1 MFRQILTIAGNTFV
15 ESIRQ
20 PVYAVLV
27 TAGLFMMVLAPAIS
41 TYTFEND
48 NAMLINM
55 GLSNILVI
63 GVLLAAFT
71 ATGVISV
78 EIENKTVLT
87 TVSKPVS
94 RPIFVLG
101 KFVGV
106 TGAITMAFWILM
118 LILLLAVRH
127 RVMSTARDDFD
138 GPVLTFGF
146 FAVFV
151 SLLVASVG
159 NYYYQWVFRSTFV
172 SLLAVALSIAWLL
185 VLLIDRHWHFQP
197 ITTEFT
203 LTDSFMPQLHVAL
216 LLVFETLLVL
226 SAVAIAASTR
236 LGQIMTLLI
245 CFGFFLI
252 GEVGSPILEEQDT
265 VSELLGASGY
275 RTALFT
281 DCYHQFKP
289 SKNFHRG
296 FDEWSWIRGQETDRF
311 RSGPALPPDT
321 MARHVPDHFPDVHRR
336 TEFFRQYLTNNL
348 FRRDEADYYP
358 ARLFREAGDLIPE
371 GQAAR
376 VALGQ
381 LLDTMGDRRG
391 AAVVLDEITIGWK
404 LCLGGSHLRYGFD
417 PEGFLESM
425 SEKPYSFVW
434 FDVSSTQGRLM
445 NPLEVKEGSR
455 AEPKLRQA

>member
-78 EIENKTVLT
+78 EIENKPVLT

-172 SLLAVALSIAWLL
+172 SFLAVALSIAWLL

-252 GEVGSPILEEQDT
+252 GEVGSPILEEQDST
-265 VSELLGASGY
+265 AANVLANILPNFQNLWHADSLAMGHRVPADHALLLSVYAAGY
-275 RTALFT
+275 VMAALSLAVALFQT
-281 DCYHQFKP
+281 
-289 SKNFHRG
+289 
-296 FDEWSWIRGQETDRF
+296 
-311 RSGPALPPDT
+311 
-321 MARHVPDHFPDVHRR
+321 
-336 TEFFRQYLTNNL
+336 
-348 FRRDEADYYP
+348 
-358 ARLFREAGDLIPE
+358 REVG
-371 GQAAR
+371 
-376 VALGQ
+376 
-381 LLDTMGDRRG
+381 
-391 AAVVLDEITIGWK
+391 
-404 LCLGGSHLRYGFD
+404 
-417 PEGFLESM
+417 
-425 SEKPYSFVW
+425 
-434 FDVSSTQGRLM
+434 
-445 NPLEVKEGSR
+445 
-455 AEPKLRQA
+455 